1 MRLYSI
7 RFSNLSFLYLI
18 GLVFSQVKFNFM
30 GETVRFGHGPV
41 LAVSYLVVLAVII
54 RGKVYIDKD
63 TITPQVFVIL
73 AAFISLA
80 ANVNITSITYVV
92 GMVANLI
99 IYNSVLRN
107 VSRKGLKTIFFILI
121 MASLFPMSEPGD
133 IRPAAFFGNNIGLS
147 LILFFA
153 SYLLLL
159 LWKKKTFIL
168 IMLSIITYFVFLAGS
183 RGGIVSFVSLLLF
196 YLFFSRYNNKK
207 ALYLVLTS
215 MILFFSFIIYLYYTP
230 SDLAYIDRLVGIKF
244 HGRSLLTSAQRE
256 MLFSTCLEESLR
268 RPLGLG
274 LGLSSEY
281 IASTGLTGSSPH
293 NAYIKMLLE
302 GGWLFL
308 LSYLVLFFTVVSK
321 ATYPVTR
328 AVLCA
333 FGIRVFFEIATPFGF
348 SLVSGLLLL
357 PYFIEKGLKSR
368 ENAFKGEMGYDYY
381 LPKSICAGSDYRE
394 KDIVPCP

>member
-7 RFSNLSFLYLI
+7 RFSSLSFLYLI

-41 LAVSYLVVLAVII
+41 LVLSYLAVLAVII
-54 RGKVYIDKD
+54 RRKFHVDKT
-63 TITPQVFVIL
+63 TIIPQIFVIL
-73 AAFISLA
+73 SAFISLA
-80 ANVNITSITYVV
+80 ANVNIVSITYVI
-92 GMVANLI
+92 GMVVNLI

-107 VSRKGLKTIFFILI
+107 ISHKGLKVIFFILI
-121 MASLFPMSEPGD
+121 MASLFPMYELGN

-168 IMLSIITYFVFLAGS
+168 IMLSIITYYIFLAGS
-183 RGGIVSFVSLLLF
+183 RGGIVAFASLLLF
-196 YLFFSRYNNKK
+196 YIFFSRYNNKK
-207 ALYLVLTS
+207 ALYFVLAS

-230 SDLAYIDRLVGIKF
+230 FSLAYIDRLVGIKF
-244 HGRSLLTSAQRE
+244 YERSLLTSAQRE
-256 MLFSTCLEESLR
+256 DLFSTCLEESLR
-268 RPLGLG
+268 RPFGLG

-293 NAYIKMLLE
+293 NAYMKMALE

-308 LSYLVLFFTVVSK
+308 LSYLVLFFMVVSN
-321 ATYPVTR
+321 ARYPVTR
-328 AVLCA
+328 AALCA
-333 FGIRVFFEIATPFGF
+333 FGIRVFFEIGTPFGF
-348 SLVSGLLLL
+348 SLASGLLLL
-357 PYFIEKGLKSR
+357 PYFIERGLTR
-368 ENAFKGEMGYDYY
+368 QAVFKGGMDYDCY
-381 LPKSICAGSDYRE
+381 LPK
-394 KDIVPCP
+394 